1 MSEFLEPSEE
11 EEVGYFDRAL
21 LPGDEGQPVSAV
33 TATESMCRLPTRML
47 ASMSNS
53 LPDLCNLHFFRRELL
68 FLLLSK
74 GPLALL
80 SIAPLMKKEGL
91 KIPPSLLSI
100 VLHLSA
106 PRL

>member
-53 LPDLCNLHFFRRELL
+53 LQNDLISARGSFRDRRYARSRFPRRYL
-68 FLLLSK
+68 
-74 GPLALL
+74 G
-80 SIAPLMKKEGL
+80 EGD
-91 KIPPSLLSI
+91 KVAQIKSCSSG
-100 VLHLSA
+100 V
-106 PRL
+106 RLNCVNCS